1 MRALNSDVVLWPV
14 WCDYPADKWNGETKY
29 EYARQAARCGGCVLL
44 VNPYCADADAHD
56 AASGGAACFRSGR
69 IESELPA
76 GSSGMLTVEVGAGI
90 IVPFVERF
98 TAILRGFS

>member
-1 MRALNSDVVLWPV
+1 MGSGYDCDLIVVG
-14 WCDYPADKWNGETKY
+14 AGAAGTM
-29 EYARQAARCGGCVLL
+29 AAGQAARCGGCVLL

-76 GSSGMLTVEVGAGI
+76 GSSGMLTVEV
-90 IVPFVERF
+90 
-98 TAILRGFS
+98 